1 MGKESSSRKFTLLLE
16 DKPRSKK
23 KPRRCSGLWCVE
35 HGAETVIRYLVTGTP
50 DFAKSFARVAELG
63 LTLDSLTSARQS
75 GETVFLQLADK
86 GRPLQTE
93 GARRLGFVTVE
104 FLKRGFQ
111 PIPLEGI

>member
-1 MGKESSSRKFTLLLE
+1 MFRLTVQWAPFS
-16 DKPRSKK
+16 
-23 KPRRCSGLWCVE
+23 RCSTEAV
-35 HGAETVIRYLVTGTP
+35 VQYLVIGMP
-50 DFAKSFARVAELG
+50 DFVKSFARVAELN
-63 LTLDSLTSARQS
+63 LTLDSLTNAMQS

-93 GARRLGFVTVE
+93 GARRLGFVAVE